1 MANIREVL
9 ILEDQFTAPFTRY
22 ITLTQQAAGG
32 TSQAQAAVSR
42 LASQQDLAAKS
53 TNTLMSAVKGLVGAY
68 AGIKAVTK
76 LAEMS
81 DAMTTTTARLDLMND
96 GLQTTEELTDMIFE
110 SANRAR
116 GSYTE
121 TAAMVSKLGT
131 LAGDAFDSSAEI
143 VSFVEQINKQM
154 AISGTSTAEA
164 KGAMLQLTQA
174 MSSGVLRGEEL
185 NSVMEQTPMIAQ
197 TIAEYLGVSTGEMR
211 ELAAEGKITADIVKS
226 AMLDPDSVEAANKAF
241 EDMPMTWG
249 QVWQLFQNYALKA
262 LEPVLNGISWLA
274 NNIEIVGPLVLG
286 LGASFAVFQVAANWT
301 KIAAA
306 ATGIYNAAVNFL
318 SIGFGVLT
326 GSTAAASA
334 AVFQFNSALLA
345 SPITWVIMIVLALVG
360 VLYAAVAVF
369 NKLTGSEV
377 SATGILTGAFATAVA
392 LAGNLLIGL
401 LNIVI
406 SFANFFEHVFE
417 NPVDAIKLLFWEL
430 AETVLGLILKI
441 GQGIETLINKIP
453 GVEVTFTDGLENL
466 YNTVKENAQE
476 IRDKNGWNDDRKLL
490 EYTDLVDAFQGG
502 YDFGANLFG
511 GGEEYGIGGGSQ
523 DEWVPTLESI
533 NDSVG
538 SIEKS
543 VNMSQEDVAMLVDM
557 ASQRYVNRIN
567 LTAQTPIINVN
578 GANTGNTE
586 ADRKALADALKKI
599 LLEQAAAGSYRST
612 ARIY

>member
-53 TNTLMSAVKGLVGAY
+53 TSSLMSAVKGLVGAY

-76 LAEMS
+76 LVEMS

-143 VSFVEQINKQM
+143 VGFVEQINKQM

-164 KGAMLQLTQA
+164 QGAMLQLTQA

-185 NSVMEQTPMIAQ
+185 NSVLEQTPLIAQ
-197 TIAEYLGVSTGEMR
+197 TIADYLGVSTGQMR
-211 ELAAEGKITADIVKS
+211 ELASEGKITADIVKA
-226 AMLDPDSVEAANKAF
+226 AMLDPDSVEAVNEAF

-274 NNIEIVGPLVLG
+274 NNIEIVGPMVLG
-286 LGASFAVFQVAANWT
+286 LAGAFAVFQVAANWT
-301 KIAAA
+301 KIATV
-306 ATGIYNAAVNFL
+306 ATGAYNAAVTFL
-318 SIGFGVLT
+318 KVGYGLLT
-326 GSTAAASA
+326 KQTWAAKLAQDSYNASM
-334 AVFQFNSALLA
+334 LA
-345 SPITWVIMIVLALVG
+345 NPITWVVMLIMVLVG
-360 VLYAAVAVF
+360 ALYAGVAAY
-369 NKLTGSEV
+369 NKLTGASV
-377 SATGILTGAFATAVA
+377 SATGVIAGGITAAITAV
-392 LAGNLLIGL
+392 GNMVLFFINMGIKVHNFLLDVFTDVATGL
-401 LNIVI
+401 LNRFL
-406 SFANFFEHVFE
+406 S
-417 NPVDAIKLLFWEL
+417 L
-430 AETVLGLILKI
+430 AK
-441 GQGIETLINKIP
+441 GIEAILNSLP
-453 GVEVTFTDGLENL
+453 GIEVSFTSGI
-466 YNTVKENAQE
+466 ENAISQ
-476 IRDKNGWNDDRKLL
+476 L
-490 EYTDLVDAFQGG
+490 EANRSAKTLATQDYMSISDAYKMG
-502 YDFGANLFG
+502 YDWGANLFSG
-511 GGEEYGIGGGSQ
+511 SGGESDWTGGATLDDLDTTLGGIS
-523 DEWVPTLESI
+523 
-533 NDSVG
+533 DSVG

-557 ASQRYVNRIN
+557 ASRRYVNRIN
-567 LTAQTPIINVN
+567 LTAQTPIITIN

-599 LLEQAAAGSYRST
+599 LLEQASAGSYLST